1 MSIEMLL
8 NSGYG
13 QMKIEV
19 TVDDLKEFA
28 NELIEKAKSLRSPK
42 GEVYLSR
49 GEVISLLGVS
59 PTTLWN
65 WSKTGYL
72 VPIKQGRKVVYRE
85 SDIKRLRGEIN

>member
-1 MSIEMLL
+1 MLL
-8 NSGYG
+8 HSGYG
-13 QMKIEV
+13 QMKLEV

-28 NELIEKAKSLRSPK
+28 NELIEKAKLLRPPK

-49 GEVISLLGVS
+49 GEVISLLDVS

-65 WSKTGYL
+65 WSKRGYL